1 MSNTTRIK
9 DLLQTSTIAD
19 DTVLAVDGSSG
30 TKNIKFSDFYSLIM
44 NKSSKYNM
52 GDRTILTAINELYS
66 DYQNLAA
73 RYTIADNA
81 GAHNS
86 MFRGKS
92 LGSSFTT
99 EMATSIKN
107 GTFKDIFVGDY
118 FTINS
123 VIYRVAGCNILDKSI
138 YGNNLCLVP
147 DAIMG
152 SAKMNN
158 SNITTGGYSGSVM
171 KSTNLSSATS
181 KITSAFN
188 SSHLISYTD
197 KLTSTVTN
205 GVVTAAIS
213 KTCTVELMSESMIF
227 GRNIWGT
234 SGHESGR
241 INSQLPLFR
250 LAPEYIYIKNN
261 YWLRNIVDAEK
272 FAKVSSDGF
281 AANDNASTALG
292 IRPFFFIK

>member
-52 GDRTILTAINELYS
+52 GDRTILTAVNELYS

-86 MFRGKS
+86 IFRGKS

-123 VIYRVAGCNILDKSI
+123 VIYRVAGCNILNKTI
-138 YGNNLCLVP
+138 YGNNLCIIP
-147 DAIMG
+147 DNVMG
-152 SAKMNN
+152 TGKM
-158 SNITTGGYSGSVM
+158 SGTDSSSGGYCNSSMRG
-171 KSTNLSSATS
+171 NLSSIKST
-181 KITSAFN
+181 IMSAFN
-188 SSHLISYTD
+188 ESHVISYYD
-197 KLTSTVTN
+197 DLTSNVTN
-205 GVVTAAIS
+205 GIPIGTEP
-213 KTCTVELMSESMIF
+213 KNCTVELLSEYLVL
-227 GRNIWGT
+227 GT
-234 SGHESGR
+234 NLWSKSVYEISR
-241 INSQLPLFR
+241 INSRIPLFS
-250 LAPEYIYIKNN
+250 LDPECINSNTN
-261 YWLRNIVDAEK
+261 YWLRNIAEYDS
-272 FAKVSSDGF
+272 FVSISLNG
-281 AANDNASTALG
+281 AICKSSASTELG

>member
-19 DTVLAVDGSSG
+19 DTVLVVDGDSG
-30 TKNIKFSDFYSLIM
+30 TKNIKFNDLYSLIM

-52 GDRTILTAINELYS
+52 GDRTILTAVNELYS

-86 MFRGKS
+86 IFRGKS

-99 EMATSIKN
+99 EMIASVQN

-118 FTINS
+118 YTINS
-123 VIYRVAGCNILDKSI
+123 VIYRIAGCNILDKSI

-147 DAIMG
+147 DNIMG
-152 SAKMNN
+152 TAKMNN
-158 SNITTGGYSGSVM
+158 TNTTTGGYSSSVM

-181 KITSAFN
+181 KITSVFN
-188 SSHLISYTD
+188 SSHLVSYTD
-197 KLTSTVTN
+197 NLTSTVTN
-205 GVVTAAIS
+205 GVVTANTS

-234 SGHESGR
+234 SGYESGR

-250 LAPEYIYIKNN
+250 LAPEYIYIKEN
-261 YWLRNIVDAEK
+261 YWLRNVVNAEK
-272 FAKVSSDGF
+272 FAKVGSDGF
-281 AANDNASTALG
+281 SLNDNASATLG